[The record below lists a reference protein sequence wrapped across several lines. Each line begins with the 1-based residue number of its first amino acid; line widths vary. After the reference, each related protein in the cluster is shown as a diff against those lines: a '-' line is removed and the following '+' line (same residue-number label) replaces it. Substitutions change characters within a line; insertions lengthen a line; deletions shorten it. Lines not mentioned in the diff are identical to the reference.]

1 MLTKI
6 LNKIRLQYLD
16 LSSRTV
22 SVSLS
27 DEKRME
33 LALEWFKN
41 SILKTG
47 GSSAKYSM
55 LFNKWYPAYPETN
68 GFWLNT
74 LIALKNNH
82 VAVFESIFG
91 EQKIIDEVAH
101 WLMGT
106 QRLDGTFPGSYG
118 DYANQPPRVFNNGQ
132 IILGLSDY
140 YEHTKDA
147 QTIEACIKSADWL
160 CKVQSADGSW
170 KQFTLH
176 QLSSNTRTAW
186 ALIRLGN
193 ITGEKKY
200 TEAGRK
206 NIEYALTL
214 QNDKGYFKE
223 NGFEEST
230 LNTTHTLA
238 YAVRGVLGAAIELQN
253 DKWIIA
259 VRKTFDSLLN
269 IIKPDGFLPGDVTEN
284 FETPYHYCCLT
295 GNCQLSVAGFELY
308 RVTGEKKYAD
318 AANNLINYVKT
329 KQLLSEFSHSNG
341 GVSGSWPLNGR
352 YCAYDIPN
360 WAAKFFMD
368 AVILQQKQKT
378 KD

>member
-22 SVSLS
+22 SAAIS
-27 DEKRME
+27 DEKRIE
-33 LALEWFKN
+33 LALTWFKN

-47 GSSAKYSM
+47 GSAAKYSM

-82 VAVFESIFG
+82 QQIFTAVFSDY
-91 EQKIIDEVAH
+91 KIIEDVAN
-101 WLMGT
+101 WLLST

-118 DYANQPPRVFNNGQ
+118 DYTNQPPRVFNNGQ

-140 YEHTKDA
+140 FEQSKNQLA
-147 QTIEACIKSADWL
+147 IEACIKSADWL
-160 CKVQSADGSW
+160 CKVQSVDGGW

-200 TEAGRK
+200 TEAGRR
-206 NIEYALTL
+206 NIEYALTF
-214 QNDKGYFKE
+214 QNDKGYFTQ
-223 NGFEEST
+223 NGFEDST
-230 LNTTHTLA
+230 LNTTHTIG
-238 YAVRGVLGAAIELQN
+238 YAVRGVLGAGIELQN
-253 DKWIIA
+253 DRWINA
-259 VRKTFDSLLN
+259 ARKTYDSLSQL
-269 IIKPDGFLPGDVTEN
+269 IKPDGYLAGDVTED

-295 GNCQLSVAGFELY
+295 GNCQLSVTGFELY
-308 RVTGEKKYAD
+308 RVTTEKKYLD
-318 AANNLINYVKT
+318 AANSLVNYVKT

-360 WAAKFFMD
+360 WAAKFFID
-368 AVILQQKQKT
+368 ALMLQQKQHIKE
-378 KD
+378 